1 MIQPACPIHH
11 LHHQNRSIWNLRH
24 TQHWFW
30 TSLGHVLDFLA
41 PKSGGVSILTLA
53 FGVWCLILVRHF
65 WSTRNRAPRTDQT
78 TRYLYHHYLFVFH
91 LGNYHTFHLPCLPEA
106 SRTIIPI
113 LIRLDFCI
121 YIRTPSVNH
130 FAFPLLPSKMR
141 LISIALGIWTSSFAS
156 SSYLWNDSILRF
168 NPSKSA
174 CSTYTFLLFCSVS
187 FVCLISYVLFGSL
200 T

>member
-1 MIQPACPIHH
+1 MIQPVYQ
-11 LHHQNRSIWNLRH
+11 LRLLHQNRFIWNLRH

-30 TSLGHVLDFLA
+30 TSLRHVLDFLA
-41 PKSGGVSILTLA
+41 PNSGGVFILTLA

-65 WSTRNRAPRTDQT
+65 WSPRNWVPRTDQT
-78 TRYLYHHYLFVFH
+78 TTELYHYCLSVFH
-91 LGNYHTFHLPCLPEA
+91 LGNYHTFQLPHLPEA

-121 YIRTPSVNH
+121 YFRAPSVNNI
-130 FAFPLLPSKMR
+130 AFPLLPSTMR

-156 SSYLWNDSILRF
+156 SSYLWHDSILRF

-174 CSTYTFLLFCSVS
+174 FSTYTFVPF
-187 FVCLISYVLFGSL
+187 FVLFFVVRFLMSL
-200 T
+200 FGFFS